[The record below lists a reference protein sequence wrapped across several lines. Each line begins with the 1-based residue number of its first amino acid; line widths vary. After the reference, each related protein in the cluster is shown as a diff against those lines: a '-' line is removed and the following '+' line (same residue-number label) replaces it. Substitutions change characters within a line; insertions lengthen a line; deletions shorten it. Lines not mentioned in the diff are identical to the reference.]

1 MIEQTKAQTLARER
15 GTIYKK
21 SDGKAVRIA
30 LVYPNTYY
38 LGMSNLGFQTIYRH
52 LNERDDVVCER
63 AFLPEPSDLEVLSKS
78 RKPLVTLETG
88 LPLGSCDIVA
98 FSVSFENDY
107 PNLIRILELAR
118 IPVLSTNRTHYDPVV
133 LIGGAITYINP
144 EPLAEFADAMI
155 IGDGEEAAYA
165 YIDRYIEDRGLDRE
179 RHLAGT
185 KELPGMYVP
194 SLQHAAPGDLEGPP
208 ASGPAVDS
216 GCEAE
221 DARPVADAGPA
232 VDSGCEAEDARP
244 AADAGPVVESGC
256 ETAAFDAEP
265 APASRIAN
273 APAGRIAKQQV
284 RDFEDYPAHSAVLTP
299 DTEFGDMLLIEISRG
314 CPRRCR
320 FCAVSYVYPKFR
332 ALKPETILDV
342 IRAKNA
348 TLARDGQEGLKAVG
362 LVSSAMCDYPHL
374 DELCAGLE
382 ETGLRVGVS
391 SVRVDLVPD
400 SLLRLMLKTGLRTMT
415 IAPEAGSERLR
426 KAINKPISSEEILTG
441 ARRILEKGIKH
452 LKVYYMVGLPT
463 ETDADVE
470 ELIEMTR
477 QLARLQRACGEPG
490 GRLRLSINP
499 FVPKALTPF
508 QWSPMASPR
517 EVKRKLNHIKKSL
530 RGTPGVDVKHESLKS
545 AYFEAILSRG
555 GRELSEFLMETV
567 RQDGDWKR
575 AAAETETDISRY
587 LGDMADMQSLPWDF
601 ISTEKEHH
609 RLQWE
614 YRKTHNLPHRTRR
627 PAARVSR
634 TDAGHPAV

>member
-1 MIEQTKAQTLARER
+1 MFAQSMAQTLARER

-21 SDGKAVRIA
+21 PGGKAVRVA
-30 LVYPNTYY
+30 LAYPNTYY

-63 AFLPEPSDLEVLSKS
+63 AFLPEPSDLEELSRS
-78 RKPLVTLETG
+78 RRPLVTLESG

-118 IPVLSTNRTHYDPVV
+118 IPVLAADRTPYDPIV

-144 EPLAEFADAMI
+144 EPLADFADAMI

-165 YIDRYIEDRGLDRE
+165 YVDRYIADQGLDRSD
-179 RHLAGT
+179 HLVHAAT
-185 KELPGMYVP
+185 LDGMYIP
-194 SLQHAAPGDLEGPP
+194 SLQAATPH
-208 ASGPAVDS
+208 DS
-216 GCEAE
+216 GVPQG
-221 DARPVADAGPA
+221 DGPSGDAG
-232 VDSGCEAEDARP
+232 CDAP
-244 AADAGPVVESGC
+244 LDDG
-256 ETAAFDAEP
+256 ETGA
-265 APASRIAN
+265 
-273 APAGRIAKQQV
+273 AGRIAKQQV
-284 RDFEDYPAHSAVLTP
+284 SAFEDYPAHSAVLTP

-320 FCAVSYVYPKFR
+320 FCAVSYVYPRFR
-332 ALKPETILDV
+332 ALEPATVLDV
-342 IRAKNA
+342 IRSKEAA
-348 TLARDGQEGLKAVG
+348 LAREGREGLKAVG
-362 LVSSAMCDYPHL
+362 LVSSAMCDYPYL
-374 DELCAGLE
+374 DELCEGLE

-463 ETDADVE
+463 ETDADIE

-477 QLARLQRACGEPG
+477 QLAGLQRECGEPG

-517 EVKRKLNHIKKSL
+517 EVKRKLNRIRKAL
-530 RGTPGVDVKHESLKS
+530 RGTPGVEVKHESLKS

-555 GRELSEFLMETV
+555 GRELSAFLTETV

-575 AAAETETDISRY
+575 AAAELGMDTSRY
-587 LGDMADMQSLPWDF
+587 LGDMADLRSLPWDF
-601 ISTEKEHH
+601 ISSEKERH

-614 YRKTHNLPHRTRR
+614 YRKSHNLPYRKRR
-627 PAARVSR
+627 QASRASRADVARS
-634 TDAGHPAV
+634 AV

>member
-1 MIEQTKAQTLARER
+1 MIEQTQAQTLARER
-15 GTIYKK
+15 GTIYKNP
-21 SDGKAVRIA
+21 DGKAVRIA

-63 AFLPEPSDLEVLSKS
+63 AFLPEPSDLEILSRS

-88 LPLGSCDIVA
+88 MPLGSCDIVA

-118 IPVLSTNRTHYDPVV
+118 IPVLSANRTHYDPVV

-165 YIDRYIEDRGLDRE
+165 YIDRYIEDRGLARE

-185 KELPGMYVP
+185 MELPGMYVP
-194 SLQHAAPGDLEGPP
+194 SLQQAAPGDLEGPP
-208 ASGPAVDS
+208 ASGSAADS
-216 GCEAE
+216 GCEA
-221 DARPVADAGPA
+221 AA
-232 VDSGCEAEDARP
+232 V
-244 AADAGPVVESGC
+244 
-256 ETAAFDAEP
+256 DAEP
-265 APASRIAN
+265 APAGRSAN

-332 ALKPETILDV
+332 ALKPDTILDV

-470 ELIEMTR
+470 ELIDMTR

-545 AYFEAILSRG
+545 AYFEAVLSRG
-555 GRELSEFLMETV
+555 GRELSGFLMETV
-567 RQDGDWKR
+567 RRDGDWKR

-587 LGDMADMQSLPWDF
+587 LGDMADMRSLPWDF

-614 YRKTHNLPHRTRR
+614 YRKSHNLPHRTRR

>member
-1 MIEQTKAQTLARER
+1 MFAQSMAQTLARER

-21 SDGKAVRIA
+21 PGGKAVRVA
-30 LVYPNTYY
+30 LAYPNTYY

-52 LNERDDVVCER
+52 LNERGDVVCER
-63 AFLPEPSDLEVLSKS
+63 AFLPEPSDLEDLSRS
-78 RKPLVTLETG
+78 RRPLATLESG

-118 IPVLSTNRTHYDPVV
+118 IPVLAADRTPYDPIV

-144 EPLAEFADAMI
+144 EPLADFADAMI

-165 YIDRYIEDRGLDRE
+165 YIDRYIADQGLDRSD
-179 RHLAGT
+179 HLARAAT
-185 KELPGMYVP
+185 LDGMYIP
-194 SLQHAAPGDLEGPP
+194 SLLAATPH
-208 ASGPAVDS
+208 DS
-216 GCEAE
+216 GVPQG
-221 DARPVADAGPA
+221 DGPSGDAG
-232 VDSGCEAEDARP
+232 CDAP
-244 AADAGPVVESGC
+244 LD
-256 ETAAFDAEP
+256 DAETG
-265 APASRIAN
+265 A
-273 APAGRIAKQQV
+273 AGRIAKQQV
-284 RDFEDYPAHSAVLTP
+284 SAFEDYPAHSAVLTP

-320 FCAVSYVYPKFR
+320 FCAVSYVYPRFR
-332 ALKPETILDV
+332 ALEPATVLDV
-342 IRAKNA
+342 IRSKEAA
-348 TLARDGQEGLKAVG
+348 LAREGREGLKAVG
-362 LVSSAMCDYPHL
+362 LVSSAMCDYPYL
-374 DELCAGLE
+374 DELCEGLE

-441 ARRILEKGIKH
+441 ARRILEKGIRH

-463 ETDADVE
+463 ETDADIE

-477 QLARLQRACGEPG
+477 QLAGLQRECGEPG

-517 EVKRKLNHIKKSL
+517 EVKRKLNRIRKAL
-530 RGTPGVDVKHESLKS
+530 RGTPGVEVKHESLKS

-555 GRELSEFLMETV
+555 GRELSAFLTETV

-575 AAAETETDISRY
+575 AAAELGMDTSRY
-587 LGDMADMQSLPWDF
+587 LGDMADLQSLPWDF
-601 ISTEKEHH
+601 ISSEKERH

-614 YRKTHNLPHRTRR
+614 YRKSHNLPYRKRR
-627 PAARVSR
+627 QASRASRADVARS
-634 TDAGHPAV
+634 AI

>member
-1 MIEQTKAQTLARER
+1 MIEQSQAHTLARER

-21 SDGKAVRIA
+21 QSGTAVRIA

-63 AFLPEPSDLEVLSKS
+63 AFLPEPSDLEELSRS

-118 IPVLSTNRTHYDPVV
+118 VPVFAADRTHYDPIV

-144 EPLAEFADAMI
+144 EPLADFADAMI
-155 IGDGEEAAYA
+155 IGDGEEASYA
-165 YIDRYIEDRGLDRE
+165 YVDRYIEDRGLDRE
-179 RHLAGT
+179 RHLARAMT
-185 KELPGMYVP
+185 LAGMYVP
-194 SLQHAAPGDLEGPP
+194 SLQPASPGDLGEPPAEGP
-208 ASGPAVDS
+208 AAEA
-216 GCEAE
+216 GCEAAE
-221 DARPVADAGPA
+221 VA
-232 VDSGCEAEDARP
+232 EAMEAAEVAEATEAAEVAEAP
-244 AADAGPVVESGC
+244 GAAADSKAAEAAESP
-256 ETAAFDAEP
+256 EASPADAEP
-265 APASRIAN
+265 

-332 ALKPETILDV
+332 ALKPDTILDV
-342 IRAKNA
+342 IRSKNA
-348 TLARDGQEGLKAVG
+348 SLARDGKEGLKAVG
-362 LVSSAMCDYPHL
+362 LVSSAMCDYPYL

-463 ETDADVE
+463 ETDGDIA

-477 QLARLQRACGEPG
+477 RLARLQRECGEPG

-517 EVKRKLNHIKKSL
+517 EVKRKLNRIKKAL

-555 GRELSEFLMETV
+555 GRELSGFLMETV
-567 RQDGDWKR
+567 RQGGDWKR

-587 LGDMADMQSLPWDF
+587 LGDMADMRSLPWDF

-609 RLQWE
+609 RLRWE
-614 YRKTHNLPHRTRR
+614 YRKSHNLPYRSRR
-627 PAARVSR
+627 PLARAGR
-634 TDAGHPAV
+634 TDAGRPAV

>member
-1 MIEQTKAQTLARER
+1 MFAQSMTQTLARER

-21 SDGKAVRIA
+21 PGGKAVRIA

-38 LGMSNLGFQTIYRH
+38 LGMSNLGFQTMYRH

-63 AFLPEPSDLEVLSKS
+63 AFLPEPSDLEDLSRS
-78 RKPLVTLETG
+78 RRPLVTLETG

-98 FSVSFENDY
+98 FSISFENDY
-107 PNLIRILELAR
+107 PNLIRILQLAR
-118 IPVLSTNRTHYDPVV
+118 VPVLTADRTPFDPIV

-144 EPLAEFADAMI
+144 EPLADFADAMV

-165 YIDRYIEDRGLDRE
+165 YIDRYIEDEGLDRE
-179 RHLAGT
+179 SHLARAMTLDGI
-185 KELPGMYVP
+185 YVP
-194 SLQHAAPGDLEGPP
+194 SLQP
-208 ASGPAVDS
+208 ASPEHRGNPQADVPSADADETSCDVGMADGPSADA
-216 GCEAE
+216 GCD
-221 DARPVADAGPA
+221 DAPADAGPA
-232 VDSGCEAEDARP
+232 F
-244 AADAGPVVESGC
+244 ADAGP
-256 ETAAFDAEP
+256 
-265 APASRIAN
+265 

-284 RDFEDYPAHSAVLTP
+284 GVFEDYPAHSAVLTP

-320 FCAVSYVYPKFR
+320 FCAVSYVYPRFR
-332 ALKPETILDV
+332 ALKPATILEV
-342 IRAKNA
+342 IRSKNA
-348 TLARDGQEGLKAVG
+348 SLARDGKEGLKAVG
-362 LVSSAMCDYPHL
+362 LVSSAMCDYPYL
-374 DELCAGLE
+374 DELCEGLE

-463 ETDADVE
+463 ETDDDIE

-477 QLARLQRACGEPG
+477 QLARLQKAHGEPG

-517 EVKRKLNHIKKSL
+517 EVRRKLNRIRKAL
-530 RGTPGVDVKHESLKS
+530 RGTPGVEVKHESLKS

-555 GRELSEFLMETV
+555 GRELSAFLAETV

-575 AAAETETDISRY
+575 AAAELGMDTSRY
-587 LGDMADMQSLPWDF
+587 LGDMADLQSLPWDF

-614 YRKTHNLPHRTRR
+614 YRKSHNLPYRKRQQ
-627 PAARVSR
+627 ASR
-634 TDAGHPAV
+634 ASRADVMPSAV

>member
-21 SDGKAVRIA
+21 LDGKAVRIA

-118 IPVLSTNRTHYDPVV
+118 IPVLSANRTHYDPVV

-185 KELPGMYVP
+185 MALAGMYVP
-194 SLQHAAPGDLEGPP
+194 SLQQASTGDLEGPP
-208 ASGPAVDS
+208 TS
-216 GCEAE
+216 
-221 DARPVADAGPA
+221 GPA

-244 AADAGPVVESGC
+244 AADAGQAADSGC

-265 APASRIAN
+265 APAGRIANAPAGRIAN

-517 EVKRKLNHIKKSL
+517 EVKRKLNHIKKAL

-555 GRELSEFLMETV
+555 GRELSGFLMETV
-567 RQDGDWKR
+567 RRDGDWKR

>member
-1 MIEQTKAQTLARER
+1 MAAGLIGIRGRPALFKAADQRFLERYMIEQALARTLARER
-15 GTIYKK
+15 GTIYKN
-21 SDGKAVRIA
+21 SGGKAVRIA

-52 LNERDDVVCER
+52 LNDRDDVVCER
-63 AFLPEPSDLEVLSKS
+63 AFLPEPSDLEDLSRS
-78 RKPLVTLETG
+78 RKPLVTLESG

-118 IPVLSTNRTHYDPVV
+118 VPVLAAERTHYDPVV

-144 EPLAEFADAMI
+144 EPLADFADAMI

-165 YIDRYIEDRGLDRE
+165 YVDRYIEDQGLGRE
-179 RHLAGT
+179 LHLART
-185 KELPGMYVP
+185 MALAGMYVP
-194 SLQHAAPGDLEGPP
+194 SVQPASPGDRE
-208 ASGPAVDS
+208 
-216 GCEAE
+216 
-221 DARPVADAGPA
+221 
-232 VDSGCEAEDARP
+232 
-244 AADAGPVVESGC
+244 
-256 ETAAFDAEP
+256 EP
-265 APASRIAN
+265 

-332 ALKPETILDV
+332 ALKPDTILNV
-342 IRAKNA
+342 IRSKNA

-463 ETDADVE
+463 ETDADIE
-470 ELIEMTR
+470 ELIDMTR

-517 EVKRKLNHIKKSL
+517 EVKRKLNLIKKAL
-530 RGTPGVDVKHESLKS
+530 RATPGVDVKHESLKS

-555 GRELSEFLMETV
+555 GRELSGFLMETV
-567 RQDGDWKR
+567 RRDGDWKR
-575 AAAETETDISRY
+575 AASEINMEISHY

-614 YRKTHNLPHRTRR
+614 YRKSHNLPHRTRR
-627 PAARVSR
+627 PTARVSR
-634 TDAGHPAV
+634 TDAGQPAV

>member
-1 MIEQTKAQTLARER
+1 MFGQSLAETLARER

-21 SDGKAVRIA
+21 PGGKAVRIA

-63 AFLPEPSDLEVLSKS
+63 AFLPEPSGLEALSRS
-78 RKPLVTLETG
+78 RKPLVTLESG

-107 PNLIRILELAR
+107 PNLVRILELAR
-118 IPVLSTNRTHYDPVV
+118 VPVLAASRTRFDPIV

-144 EPLAEFADAMI
+144 EPLADFADVMV

-165 YIDRYIEDRGLDRE
+165 YIDRYLADQGLDRE
-179 RHLAGT
+179 RHLADT
-185 KELPGMYVP
+185 MSLAGMYVP
-194 SLQHAAPGDLEGPP
+194 SLQTASPGEREGMEAGMASDAGCDDSDAGCDAPAA
-208 ASGPAVDS
+208 
-216 GCEAE
+216 EAE
-221 DARPVADAGPA
+221 SAPV
-232 VDSGCEAEDARP
+232 
-244 AADAGPVVESGC
+244 
-256 ETAAFDAEP
+256 
-265 APASRIAN
+265 
-273 APAGRIAKQQV
+273 GRIAKQQV

-332 ALKPETILDV
+332 ALKPDTILDV
-342 IRAKNA
+342 IRSKNA
-348 TLARDGQEGLKAVG
+348 SLARDGKEGLKAVG

-400 SLLRLMLKTGLRTMT
+400 SLLSLMLKTGLRTMT

-463 ETDADVE
+463 ETDADIE

-477 QLARLQRACGEPG
+477 RLAELQRECGEPG

-508 QWSPMASPR
+508 QWSPMASPK
-517 EVKRKLNHIKKSL
+517 EVRRKLNRIQKAL
-530 RGTPGVDVKHESLKS
+530 RGTAGVDVKHESLKS

-555 GRELSEFLMETV
+555 GRELSGFVMETA
-567 RQDGDWKR
+567 RLDGDWKR
-575 AAAETETDISRY
+575 AAAELGMDTSQY
-587 LGDMADMQSLPWDF
+587 LGDMADLQSLPWDF
-601 ISTEKEHH
+601 ISTEKENH

-614 YRKTHNLPHRTRR
+614 YRKSHRLPYRKRQSAPSAGR
-627 PAARVSR
+627 PDAAHV
-634 TDAGHPAV
+634 G

>member
-1 MIEQTKAQTLARER
+1 MFGQTLAETLARER
-15 GTIYKK
+15 GTVYKNAG
-21 SDGKAVRIA
+21 GKAVRIA

-52 LNERDDVVCER
+52 LNERHDVVCER
-63 AFLPEPSDLEVLSKS
+63 AFLPEPSGLEALSRS
-78 RKPLVTLETG
+78 RKPLVTLESG

-107 PNLIRILELAR
+107 PNLVRILELAR
-118 IPVLSTNRTHYDPVV
+118 VPVLAENRTRFDPIV

-144 EPLAEFADAMI
+144 EPLADFADVMV

-165 YIDRYIEDRGLDRE
+165 YIDRYLADQGLHRE
-179 RHLAGT
+179 QHLART
-185 KELPGMYVP
+185 ISLAGMYVP
-194 SLQHAAPGDLEGPP
+194 SFQSASPGDRVGSAVAGAVTDAGCD
-208 ASGPAVDS
+208 ASTADASADGATAA
-216 GCEAE
+216 EAE
-221 DARPVADAGPA
+221 SAAAETESPPV
-232 VDSGCEAEDARP
+232 
-244 AADAGPVVESGC
+244 
-256 ETAAFDAEP
+256 
-265 APASRIAN
+265 
-273 APAGRIAKQQV
+273 GRIAKQQV

-332 ALKPETILDV
+332 ALKPDTIIDV
-342 IRAKNA
+342 IRSKNA
-348 TLARDGQEGLKAVG
+348 SLARDGKEGLKAVG

-426 KAINKPISSEEILTG
+426 KAINKPMSSEEILTG

-463 ETDADVE
+463 ETDADID
-470 ELIEMTR
+470 ELIEMTGR
-477 QLARLQRACGEPG
+477 LARLQRECGEPG

-508 QWSPMASPR
+508 QWSPMASPK
-517 EVKRKLNHIKKSL
+517 EVRRKLNRIQKAL
-530 RGTPGVDVKHESLKS
+530 RGTAGVDVKHESLKS

-555 GRELSEFLMETV
+555 GRELSGFLMETV
-567 RQDGDWKR
+567 RRDGDWKR
-575 AAAETETDISRY
+575 AAAETGTDISFY
-587 LGDMADMQSLPWDF
+587 LGDMADLQSLPWDF
-601 ISTEKEHH
+601 ISTEKENH

-614 YRKTHNLPHRTRR
+614 YRKSHRLPYRKRQPAAGAAR
-627 PAARVSR
+627 PAPARV
-634 TDAGHPAV
+634 G

>member
-1 MIEQTKAQTLARER
+1 MFGQSLAETLARER
-15 GTIYKK
+15 GTIYKNPG
-21 SDGKAVRIA
+21 GKAVRIA

-38 LGMSNLGFQTIYRH
+38 LGMSNLGFQTMYRH

-63 AFLPEPSDLEVLSKS
+63 AFLPEPSGLEALSRS
-78 RKPLVTLETG
+78 RKPLVTLESG

-107 PNLIRILELAR
+107 PNLVRILELAR
-118 IPVLSTNRTHYDPVV
+118 VPVLAENRTRFDPIV

-144 EPLAEFADAMI
+144 EPLADFADAMV

-165 YIDRYIEDRGLDRE
+165 YIDRYIADRGLDRE
-179 RHLAGT
+179 RHLARIMS
-185 KELPGMYVP
+185 LSGMYVP
-194 SLQHAAPGDLEGPP
+194 SLQTASPGDQAGPDVE
-208 ASGPAVDS
+208 AS
-216 GCEAE
+216 
-221 DARPVADAGPA
+221 ADAGCDAADDATA
-232 VDSGCEAEDARP
+232 VEAERKL
-244 AADAGPVVESGC
+244 VEGES
-256 ETAAFDAEP
+256 
-265 APASRIAN
+265 ASV
-273 APAGRIAKQQV
+273 GRIAKQQV

-332 ALKPETILDV
+332 ALKPDTILDV
-342 IRAKNA
+342 IRSKNA
-348 TLARDGQEGLKAVG
+348 SLARDGKEGLKAVG

-400 SLLRLMLKTGLRTMT
+400 SLLKLMLKTGLRTMT

-463 ETDADVE
+463 ETDADID

-477 QLARLQRACGEPG
+477 RLASLQRECGEPG

-508 QWSPMASPR
+508 QWSPMASPK
-517 EVKRKLNHIKKSL
+517 EVRRKLNRIQKAL
-530 RGTPGVDVKHESLKS
+530 RGTAGVDVKHESLKS

-555 GRELSEFLMETV
+555 GRELSGFVMETA
-567 RQDGDWKR
+567 RMDGDWKR
-575 AAAETETDISRY
+575 AAAELGMDTSRY
-587 LGDMADMQSLPWDF
+587 LGDMADLQSLPWDF
-601 ISTEKEHH
+601 ISTEKENH

-614 YRKTHNLPHRTRR
+614 YKKSHNLPYRKRQTT
-627 PAARVSR
+627 AGAVR
-634 TDAGHPAV
+634 TDPAHVG

>member
-1 MIEQTKAQTLARER
+1 MFAQSIAQTLARER
-15 GTIYKK
+15 GTLYKK
-21 SDGKAVRIA
+21 TGGKAVRIA

-63 AFLPEPSDLEVLSKS
+63 AFLPDPSDLEDLARS
-78 RKPLVTLETG
+78 RQPLVTLESG
-88 LPLGSCDIVA
+88 RPLNKCDIVA
-98 FSVSFENDY
+98 FSISFENDY
-107 PNLIRILELAR
+107 PNLVRILELAR
-118 IPVLSTNRTHYDPVV
+118 IPVFAEDRTHFDPIV

-144 EPLAEFADAMI
+144 EPLADFADVMV

-165 YIDRYIEDRGLDRE
+165 YLDRYIEDQGLERE
-179 RHLAGT
+179 RHLART
-185 KELPGMYVP
+185 MALQGMYVP
-194 SLQHAAPGDLEGPP
+194 SLQSTSTGDCGPP
-208 ASGPAVDS
+208 DQIS
-216 GCEAE
+216 
-221 DARPVADAGPA
+221 
-232 VDSGCEAEDARP
+232 
-244 AADAGPVVESGC
+244 
-256 ETAAFDAEP
+256 
-265 APASRIAN
+265 
-273 APAGRIAKQQV
+273 KQQV
-284 RDFEDYPAHSAVLTP
+284 TSFEDYPAHSAVLTP

-332 ALKPETILDV
+332 ALKPGTILDV
-342 IRAKNA
+342 IRTKEEF
-348 TLARDGQEGLKAVG
+348 LARDGKEGLKAVG
-362 LVSSAMCDYPHL
+362 LVSSAMCDYPYL

-391 SVRVDLVPD
+391 SVRVDLIPD

-426 KAINKPISSEEILTG
+426 KAINKPISSDEILTG

-463 ETDADVE
+463 ETDADIE

-477 QLARLQRACGEPG
+477 HLAQLQRECGEPG

-517 EVKRKLNHIKKSL
+517 EVKRKLNRIKKVL

-545 AYFEAILSRG
+545 AYFEGILSRG
-555 GRELSEFLMETV
+555 GRELSAFLMETV

-575 AAAETETDISRY
+575 AAAETGMDTSLY
-587 LGDMADMQSLPWDF
+587 LGDMADRQSLPWDF
-601 ISTEKEHH
+601 ISNEKEHH

-614 YRKTHNLPHRTRR
+614 YRKSHNLPYRERQD
-627 PAARVSR
+627 ASCENRVEALKS
-634 TDAGHPAV
+634 AV

>member
-1 MIEQTKAQTLARER
+1 MIERSTAHTLARER

-21 SDGKAVRIA
+21 QAGTAVRIA

-52 LNERDDVVCER
+52 LNDRDDVVCER
-63 AFLPEPSDLEVLSKS
+63 AFLPEPSDLEDLSRS
-78 RKPLVTLETG
+78 RKPLVTLESG

-98 FSVSFENDY
+98 FSISFENDY

-118 IPVLSTNRTHYDPVV
+118 VPVFAADRTRFDPVV

-144 EPLAEFADAMI
+144 EPLADFADAMI
-155 IGDGEEAAYA
+155 IGDGEEASYA

-179 RHLAGT
+179 RHLARALT
-185 KELPGMYVP
+185 LPGMYVP
-194 SLQHAAPGDLEGPP
+194 SMQAASPGDLAGPP
-208 ASGPAVDS
+208 V
-216 GCEAE
+216 
-221 DARPVADAGPA
+221 AGPA
-232 VDSGCEAEDARP
+232 A
-244 AADAGPVVESGC
+244 ESGC
-256 ETAAFDAEP
+256 DAVPAAESGCDVAPAEAEP
-265 APASRIAN
+265 

-342 IRAKNA
+342 IRSKNA
-348 TLARDGQEGLKAVG
+348 SLARDGKEGLKAVG
-362 LVSSAMCDYPHL
+362 LVSSAMCDYPYL

-463 ETDADVE
+463 ETDGDIE

-477 QLARLQRACGEPG
+477 RLARLQRALGEPG

-517 EVKRKLNHIKKSL
+517 EVKRKLNRIKKAL

-555 GRELSEFLMETV
+555 GRELSGFLMETA
-567 RQDGDWKR
+567 RRDGDWKR

-587 LGDMADMQSLPWDF
+587 LGDMADARSLPWDF
-601 ISTEKEHH
+601 ISTEKEDH
-609 RLQWE
+609 RLRWE
-614 YRKTHNLPHRTRR
+614 YRKSHNLPYRSRQ
-627 PAARVSR
+627 PVVSAGG

>member
-1 MIEQTKAQTLARER
+1 MFESMAQTLARER

-21 SDGKAVRIA
+21 PGGKAVRIA

-38 LGMSNLGFQTIYRH
+38 LGMSNLGFQTMYRH

-63 AFLPEPSDLEVLSKS
+63 AFLPEPSDLEDLSRS
-78 RKPLVTLETG
+78 RKPLATLESG
-88 LPLGSCDIVA
+88 LPLSSCDIVA
-98 FSVSFENDY
+98 FSISFENDY

-118 IPVLSTNRTHYDPVV
+118 VPVLAGERTPFDPIV

-144 EPLAEFADAMI
+144 EPLADFADAMV

-165 YIDRYIEDRGLDRE
+165 YIDRYIGDQGLDRKS
-179 RHLAGT
+179 HLARAMA
-185 KELPGMYVP
+185 LDGMYVP
-194 SLQHAAPGDLEGPP
+194 SLQAASPGDRAVPPTDGP
-208 ASGPAVDS
+208 ASDA
-216 GCEAE
+216 GCDAE
-221 DARPVADAGPA
+221 VADG
-232 VDSGCEAEDARP
+232 P
-244 AADAGPVVESGC
+244 AADAGCDAAPADGAASDAGC
-256 ETAAFDAEP
+256 DAE
-265 APASRIAN
+265 AAETERVS
-273 APAGRIAKQQV
+273 AGRIAKQQV
-284 RDFEDYPAHSAVLTP
+284 RVFEDYPAHSAVLTP

-332 ALKPETILDV
+332 ALKPATILDV
-342 IRAKNA
+342 IRSKNA
-348 TLARDGQEGLKAVG
+348 SLARDGKEGLKAVG
-362 LVSSAMCDYPHL
+362 LVSSAMCDYPYL
-374 DELCAGLE
+374 DELCEGLE

-441 ARRILEKGIKH
+441 ARRILEKGIRH

-463 ETDADVE
+463 ETDADIE

-477 QLARLQRACGEPG
+477 QLAGLQRECGAPG

-517 EVKRKLNHIKKSL
+517 EVKRKLNRIRKAL
-530 RGTPGVDVKHESLKS
+530 RGTPGVEVKHESLKS

-555 GRELSEFLMETV
+555 GRELSAFLRETV
-567 RQDGDWKR
+567 RHAGDWKR
-575 AAAETETDISRY
+575 AAAELGMDTSRY
-587 LGDMADMQSLPWDF
+587 LGDMADLQALPWDF

-614 YRKTHNLPHRTRR
+614 YRKSHNLPYRKRQQ
-627 PAARVSR
+627 ASR
-634 TDAGHPAV
+634 ASRANVTHSVV

>member
-1 MIEQTKAQTLARER
+1 MFAQSIAQTLARER
-15 GTIYKK
+15 GTLYKK
-21 SDGKAVRIA
+21 TGGKAVRIA

-63 AFLPEPSDLEVLSKS
+63 AFLPDPSDLEDLARS
-78 RKPLVTLETG
+78 RQPLVTLESG
-88 LPLGSCDIVA
+88 RPLNKCDIVA
-98 FSVSFENDY
+98 FSISFENDY
-107 PNLIRILELAR
+107 PNLVRILELSR
-118 IPVLSTNRTHYDPVV
+118 IPVFAEDRTHFDPIV

-144 EPLAEFADAMI
+144 EPLADFADVMV

-165 YIDRYIEDRGLDRE
+165 YLDCYIEDQGLERE
-179 RHLAGT
+179 RHLART
-185 KELPGMYVP
+185 MALQGMYVP
-194 SLQHAAPGDLEGPP
+194 SLQSTSTGDRGPP
-208 ASGPAVDS
+208 DQIS
-216 GCEAE
+216 
-221 DARPVADAGPA
+221 
-232 VDSGCEAEDARP
+232 
-244 AADAGPVVESGC
+244 
-256 ETAAFDAEP
+256 
-265 APASRIAN
+265 
-273 APAGRIAKQQV
+273 KQQV
-284 RDFEDYPAHSAVLTP
+284 TSFEDYPAHSAVLTP

-332 ALKPETILDV
+332 ALKPGTILDV
-342 IRAKNA
+342 IRTKEEF
-348 TLARDGQEGLKAVG
+348 LAREGKEGLKAVG
-362 LVSSAMCDYPHL
+362 LVSSAMCDYPYL

-391 SVRVDLVPD
+391 SVRVDLIPD

-426 KAINKPISSEEILTG
+426 KAINKPISSDEILTG

-463 ETDADVE
+463 ETDADIE

-477 QLARLQRACGEPG
+477 HLAQLQRECGEPG

-517 EVKRKLNHIKKSL
+517 EVKRKLNRIKKVL

-545 AYFEAILSRG
+545 AYFEGILSRG
-555 GRELSEFLMETV
+555 GRELSAFLMETV

-575 AAAETETDISRY
+575 AAAETGMDTSLY
-587 LGDMADMQSLPWDF
+587 LGDMADRQSLPWDF
-601 ISTEKEHH
+601 ISNEKEHH

-614 YRKTHNLPHRTRR
+614 YRKSHNLPYRERQD
-627 PAARVSR
+627 ASCENRVEALKS
-634 TDAGHPAV
+634 AV

>member
-1 MIEQTKAQTLARER
+1 MIERSTAHTLARER

-21 SDGKAVRIA
+21 QAGTAVRIA

-52 LNERDDVVCER
+52 LNDRDDVVCER
-63 AFLPEPSDLEVLSKS
+63 AFLPEPSDLEDLSRS
-78 RKPLVTLETG
+78 RKPLVTLESG

-98 FSVSFENDY
+98 FSISFENDY

-118 IPVLSTNRTHYDPVV
+118 VPVFAADRTRFDPVV

-144 EPLAEFADAMI
+144 EPLADFADAMI
-155 IGDGEEAAYA
+155 IGDGEEASYA

-179 RHLAGT
+179 RHLARALT
-185 KELPGMYVP
+185 LPGMYVP
-194 SLQHAAPGDLEGPP
+194 SMQAASPGDLAGPP
-208 ASGPAVDS
+208 V
-216 GCEAE
+216 
-221 DARPVADAGPA
+221 AGPA
-232 VDSGCEAEDARP
+232 A
-244 AADAGPVVESGC
+244 ESGC
-256 ETAAFDAEP
+256 DAVPAAESGCDVAPAEAEP
-265 APASRIAN
+265 

-332 ALKPETILDV
+332 ALKPETILGV
-342 IRAKNA
+342 IRTKNA
-348 TLARDGQEGLKAVG
+348 SLARDGKEGLKAVG
-362 LVSSAMCDYPHL
+362 LVSSAMCDYPYL

-463 ETDADVE
+463 ETDGDIE

-477 QLARLQRACGEPG
+477 RLARLQRSCGEPG

-517 EVKRKLNHIKKSL
+517 EVKRKLNRIKKAL

-555 GRELSEFLMETV
+555 GRELSGFLMETV
-567 RQDGDWKR
+567 RRDGDWKR

-587 LGDMADMQSLPWDF
+587 LGDMADARSLPWDF
-601 ISTEKEHH
+601 ISTEKEDH
-609 RLQWE
+609 RLRWE
-614 YRKTHNLPHRTRR
+614 YRKSHNLPYR
-627 PAARVSR
+627 SR
-634 TDAGHPAV
+634 QPVASAGGTDAGHPAV

>member
-1 MIEQTKAQTLARER
+1 MFAQSMAQTLARER

-21 SDGKAVRIA
+21 PGGKAVRIA

-63 AFLPEPSDLEVLSKS
+63 AFLPEPADFEDLSRS

-88 LPLGSCDIVA
+88 LPLSSCDIVA
-98 FSVSFENDY
+98 FSISFENDY

-118 IPVLSTNRTHYDPVV
+118 VPVLAVNRTSFDPIV
-133 LIGGAITYINP
+133 LIGGAVTYINP
-144 EPLAEFADAMI
+144 EPLADFADAMI

-165 YIDRYIEDRGLDRE
+165 YIDRYIEDQDQDRE
-179 RHLAGT
+179 SHLARAVR
-185 KELPGMYVP
+185 LDGMYVP
-194 SLQHAAPGDLEGPP
+194 SLQEAAQGDRGVLPAAQGDLGVPPADEPAAETGCDAAVTGCDAETADGAAAPP
-208 ASGPAVDS
+208 
-216 GCEAE
+216 
-221 DARPVADAGPA
+221 
-232 VDSGCEAEDARP
+232 
-244 AADAGPVVESGC
+244 
-256 ETAAFDAEP
+256 
-265 APASRIAN
+265 
-273 APAGRIAKQQV
+273 GRITKQQV
-284 RDFEDYPAHSAVLTP
+284 SVFEAYPAHSAVLTP

-332 ALKPETILDV
+332 ALKPATILDV
-342 IRAKNA
+342 IRSKNA
-348 TLARDGQEGLKAVG
+348 SLAREGREGLKAVG
-362 LVSSAMCDYPHL
+362 LVSSAMCDYPYL
-374 DELCAGLE
+374 DELCEGLE

-426 KAINKPISSEEILTG
+426 KAINKPISSEEILAG
-441 ARRILEKGIKH
+441 ARRILEKGIRH

-463 ETDADVE
+463 ETDADIE

-477 QLARLQRACGEPG
+477 QLAGLQREHGEPG

-508 QWSPMASPR
+508 QWSPMASAR
-517 EVKRKLNHIKKSL
+517 EVKRKLNRIRKAL
-530 RGTPGVDVKHESLKS
+530 RGTPGVEVKHESLKS

-555 GRELSEFLMETV
+555 GRELSAFLMETV

-575 AAAETETDISRY
+575 AAAELGMDTSRY
-587 LGDMADMQSLPWDF
+587 LGDMADLQLLPWDF

-609 RLQWE
+609 RLRWE
-614 YRKTHNLPHRTRR
+614 YRKSHNLPYRKRQ
-627 PAARVSR
+627 PASR
-634 TDAGHPAV
+634 ASGADVAHPAV

>member
-1 MIEQTKAQTLARER
+1 MFGQSQSETLARER

-21 SDGKAVRIA
+21 PGGKAVRIA

-63 AFLPEPSDLEVLSKS
+63 AFLPEPAGLEALSRS
-78 RKPLVTLETG
+78 RKPLVTLESG

-107 PNLIRILELAR
+107 PNLVRILELAR
-118 IPVLSTNRTHYDPVV
+118 VPVLAENRTRFDPIV

-144 EPLAEFADAMI
+144 EPLADFADVMV

-165 YIDRYIEDRGLDRE
+165 YLDRYVADRGLDRE
-179 RHLAGT
+179 GHLART
-185 KELPGMYVP
+185 MSLAGMYVP
-194 SLQHAAPGDLEGPP
+194 SLQTTSPGEREGSPVSSAPAEAGCDAAAAGSDV
-208 ASGPAVDS
+208 PAVDAAAA
-216 GCEAE
+216 EA
-221 DARPVADAGPA
+221 ASAPG
-232 VDSGCEAEDARP
+232 
-244 AADAGPVVESGC
+244 ES
-256 ETAAFDAEP
+256 
-265 APASRIAN
+265 AS

-332 ALKPETILDV
+332 ALKADTILDV
-342 IRAKNA
+342 IRSKNA
-348 TLARDGQEGLKAVG
+348 SLARDGKEGLKAVG

-463 ETDADVE
+463 ETDADIE
-470 ELIEMTR
+470 ELIEMTGR
-477 QLARLQRACGEPG
+477 LARLQRECGEPG

-508 QWSPMASPR
+508 QWSPMASPK
-517 EVKRKLNHIKKSL
+517 EVRRKLNRIQKAL
-530 RGTPGVDVKHESLKS
+530 RGTAGVDVKHESLKS

-555 GRELSEFLMETV
+555 GRELSGFLMETV
-567 RQDGDWKR
+567 RREGDWKR
-575 AAAETETDISRY
+575 AAAELGMDTSRY
-587 LGDMADMQSLPWDF
+587 LGDMADLRSLPWDF
-601 ISTEKEHH
+601 ISTEKENH

-614 YRKTHNLPHRTRR
+614 YRKSHRLPYRKRQ
-627 PAARVSR
+627 PAAGSAR
-634 TDAGHPAV
+634 TDTERTAV

>member
-1 MIEQTKAQTLARER
+1 MFGQSLAQTLDRER

-21 SDGKAVRIA
+21 SSGNAVRIA
-30 LVYPNTYY
+30 MVYPNTYY

-52 LNERDDVVCER
+52 LNEREDVVCER
-63 AFLPEPSDLEVLSKS
+63 AFLPEPASLEALARS
-78 RKPLVTLETG
+78 RKPLVTLESG
-88 LPLGSCDIVA
+88 RPLGSCDIVA
-98 FSVSFENDY
+98 FSISFENDY
-107 PNLIRILELAR
+107 PNLVRILELAR
-118 IPVLSTNRTHYDPVV
+118 VPALAADRTRFDPIV

-144 EPLAEFADAMI
+144 EPLADFADVMV

-165 YIDRYIEDRGLDRE
+165 YIDRYLADQGLDRE
-179 RHLAGT
+179 RHLART
-185 KELPGMYVP
+185 VSLAGMYVP
-194 SLQHAAPGDLEGPP
+194 SLQTAS
-208 ASGPAVDS
+208 ASGQ
-216 GCEAE
+216 
-221 DARPVADAGPA
+221 AGPA
-232 VDSGCEAEDARP
+232 DSGTVGAGCDAADTGSDASTVDSPATEAGQVPDEVEHV
-244 AADAGPVVESGC
+244 PV
-256 ETAAFDAEP
+256 
-265 APASRIAN
+265 
-273 APAGRIAKQQV
+273 GRIAKQQV

-332 ALKPETILDV
+332 ALKPDTILEV
-342 IRAKNA
+342 IRSKNA
-348 TLARDGQEGLKAVG
+348 SLARDGKEGLKAVG

-463 ETDADVE
+463 ETDADID

-477 QLARLQRACGEPG
+477 RLARLQRECGAPG

-508 QWSPMASPR
+508 QWSPMASPK
-517 EVKRKLNHIKKSL
+517 EVRRKLNRIQKAL
-530 RGTPGVDVKHESLKS
+530 RGTAGVDVKHESLKS

-555 GRELSEFLMETV
+555 GRELSGFVMETA
-567 RQDGDWKR
+567 RLDGDWKR
-575 AAAETETDISRY
+575 AAAELGMDTSRY
-587 LGDMADMQSLPWDF
+587 LGDMADLQSLPWDF
-601 ISTEKEHH
+601 ISTEKENH

-614 YRKTHNLPHRTRR
+614 YKKSHNLPYRKRQA
-627 PAARVSR
+627 AARAAKP
-634 TDAGHPAV
+634 DPAHVG